1 MGSTF
6 KKMGDVRDFTNPSA
20 SVAIAVDDVI
30 IQPGEIGV
38 AIDAIAASG
47 VGSVSYS
54 GVHTLAALTTDVWE
68 DGDPL
73 WWDLTNLKLTRI
85 GSCLHRF
92 AGRAVGAKVATTQL
106 SALVALNERGD
117 LPEDLIDR
125 EWFDSAVDLT
135 MVAAT
140 HSGGVVNLTA
150 DAKTVTLPVGVVGM
164 ELIIRNGVADA
175 GALVTVDLNGN
186 EIIAGANLTIAATK
200 TALNT
205 KLTAKKG
212 DLLHLVCNVAATSW
226 RCVRRRGIWVTS

>member
-1 MGSTF
+1 MDNFRG
-6 KKMGDVRDFTNPSA
+6 KRERIRWTNGTGA
-20 SVAIAVDDVI
+20 SVASGDVVALNGRLGIAVTTIAD
-30 IQPGEIGV
+30 GATGWLAV
-38 AIDAIAASG
+38 AGAFEVLATAAEAW
-47 VGSVSYS
+47 V
-54 GVHTLAALTTDVWE
+54 

>member
-1 MGSTF
+1 MDNFRGKRERIRWTNGTGASVTS
-6 KKMGDVRDFTNPSA
+6 GDV
-20 SVAIAVDDVI
+20 VALNGRLGIAVTTIAD
-30 IQPGEIGV
+30 GATGWLAV
-38 AIDAIAASG
+38 AGAFEVLATDAEAW
-47 VGSVSYS
+47 V
-54 GVHTLAALTTDVWE
+54 